1 MPSHNTKPFTG
12 IFSNWSL
19 MSKKKI
25 LCFLFLTWL
34 FIPNIFSQEQ
44 RIADSLARIYN
55 QNTLKDT
62 AKFELLLNLSFNEVK
77 NLKLGLKYAE
87 ELISLS
93 QQSNNDR
100 YLRAGYFLKGTK
112 ERLLGNLDEALSAF
126 FKSAELAKRANK
138 PVSEGDA
145 YSAIADIYSVANNHV
160 NAEYYYN
167 KAISALRQSNDSISL
182 ASALSN
188 AGDELLKIKK
198 YDSSLLY
205 LTESKLIFDKTNYL
219 SGKAYSLGDMGMVYA
234 EVGNNKLAE
243 KSMNEAIQ
251 ILQET
256 QDYYPICDYLLS
268 MSDIYSDKSDYQKA
282 LMYALRSLQLAK
294 QYELKEQIAGA
305 SLKLSNLY
313 DQSGDIK
320 QSFYHYKNYVL
331 FRDSLN
337 NIKSV
342 ERMADLR
349 TTYEVSQKQI
359 EVNLLS
365 QQKKNQRN
373 LVISLAVILF
383 LTILILVIVLR
394 NNRNKQTAYKIL
406 NEQKLK
412 TDEQKVKAEKTL
424 SELQI
429 TQKQLIQSE
438 KMASLGEFTS
448 GLSHEIQNPLNFVNN
463 FSEVSA
469 ELLTDLSEKILNR
482 LPEQE
487 KNEVEETVN
496 DLTENL
502 KKISYHG
509 KRAESIVK
517 SMLQHSRMS
526 AKKSEFTDINLL
538 ADECLRL
545 SYRSLQAKN
554 KDLQISIE
562 ITLDTQ
568 MEKILLVPQDLS
580 TVLINIYNNAF
591 YSILQKRKLK
601 TDGYRPQIWL
611 TTKKIFKVAQIRV
624 KDNGMGIADTVISKI
639 YQPFFT
645 TKPTGEGIGLGLF
658 LSYDIIVNEHDGQI
672 SVETKEGEYAD
683 FVIEIPIKDSVG
695 TDI

>member
-1 MPSHNTKPFTG
+1 MPSQNIRSLPG
-12 IFSNWSL
+12 IFCSRSVR
-19 MSKKKI
+19 SKKKALCI
-25 LCFLFLTWL
+25 LFFIWL
-34 FIPNIFSQEQ
+34 FISNIFSQEQ
-44 RIADSLARIYN
+44 RIADSLARIYD
-55 QNTLKDT
+55 QNSLKDT
-62 AKFELLLNLSFNEVK
+62 ARFELLLNLSFNEVK

-112 ERLLGNLDEALSAF
+112 ERLLGNLDEALDAF
-126 FKSAELAKRANK
+126 FKSAALAKRANK
-138 PVSEGDA
+138 PVSEADS
-145 YSAIADIYSVANNHV
+145 YTAIADIYSVANNYV
-160 NAEYYYN
+160 NAENYYN
-167 KAISALRQSNDSISL
+167 KAISALRRSNDSISL

-188 AGDELLKIKK
+188 AGDALRKIKK

-205 LTESKLIFDKTNYL
+205 LNESKLIFDEKNYL
-219 SGKAYSLGDMGMVYA
+219 IGKAYSLGNIGMVNA
-234 EVGNNKLAE
+234 ALGNDKLAE
-243 KSMNEAIQ
+243 KNINEAIQ
-251 ILQET
+251 ILEET
-256 QDYYPICDYLLS
+256 QDYYPICDYILS
-268 MSDIYSDKSDYQKA
+268 MSDIYSDKSDVQKA
-282 LMYALRSLQLAK
+282 LMYATRSLQLAK

-313 DQSGDIK
+313 EQFGDIK

-337 NIKSV
+337 NINSV
-342 ERMADLR
+342 AKMADLR
-349 TTYEVSQKQI
+349 TAYEVSQKQI
-359 EVNLLS
+359 EVNLLN

-373 LVISLAVILF
+373 LVISLVVILF
-383 LTILILVIVLR
+383 LAVVILFIALR

-412 TDEQKVKAEKTL
+412 TDEQRMKAEEAL
-424 SELQI
+424 NELQI
-429 TQKQLIQSE
+429 TQKQLIHSE

-463 FSEVSA
+463 FSDVSS
-469 ELLTDLSEKILNR
+469 ELLTDLSEKILNI
-482 LPEQE
+482 LPDQE
-487 KNEVEETVN
+487 KNEVKETVS

-545 SYRSLQAKN
+545 SYRALQSKN
-554 KDLQISIE
+554 NDLQISIE
-562 ITLDTQ
+562 TSLDPG
-568 MEKILLVPQDLS
+568 MEKILIVPQDLS

-591 YSILQKRKLK
+591 YSMRAKSKLK
-601 TDGYRPQIWL
+601 FDGYRPQLWL
-611 TTKKIFKVAQIRV
+611 TTKKILNVIQIRV
-624 KDNGMGIADTVISKI
+624 KDNGLGISDKVINKI

-658 LSYDIIVNEHDGQI
+658 LSYDIIVNEHDGHI
-672 SVETKEGEYAD
+672 TVKTTEGEYAE
-683 FVIEIPIKDSVG
+683 FVIEIPIKDNVAA
-695 TDI
+695 DI